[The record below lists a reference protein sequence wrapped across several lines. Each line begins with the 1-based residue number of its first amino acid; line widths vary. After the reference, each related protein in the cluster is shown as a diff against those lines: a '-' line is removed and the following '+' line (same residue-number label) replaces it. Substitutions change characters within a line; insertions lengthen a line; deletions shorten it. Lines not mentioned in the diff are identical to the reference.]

1 MPIYVVIPSQESL
14 DEEVRAIVPQEES
27 YQMESGVWFVRSD
40 HRTCSELESALGIE
54 VEGKGGI
61 VVAPSRYTGAADIA
75 LAEKLAV
82 WEGRK

>member
-1 MPIYVVIPSQESL
+1 MPIYVVIPAEEPL
-14 DEEVRAIVPQEES
+14 DEEVRALVPQEES
-27 YQMESGVWFVRSD
+27 YQMESGVWFVRSN

-61 VVAPSRYTGAADIA
+61 VVAPSRYTGAADKA
-75 LAEKLAV
+75 LADKLEM